1 VSASTARL
9 QAAAALQGA
18 ANEEDA
24 GNAELAFAVDLPP
37 LGCVRLTTLHTILQ
51 YDFSLLPQE
60 TAAGRPPMER
70 TPGPK
75 NWLSQPNCHR
85 SGASHDSKRHS
96 TADLP
101 MPGCSDCRDAI
112 SNAHSVRRWAV
123 FDVWPAKK
131 GAAGAALES
140 QPRLAD
146 RLSGAVP
153 AAAAAASPQLDLRNG
168 GIVRLRKDSL
178 ATALN
183 VSMRWYNSSD
193 GADGAVASGAYIFR
207 CDI

>member
-1 VSASTARL
+1 
-9 QAAAALQGA
+9 
-18 ANEEDA
+18 
-24 GNAELAFAVDLPP
+24 
-37 LGCVRLTTLHTILQ
+37 
-51 YDFSLLPQE
+51 
-60 TAAGRPPMER
+60 M
-70 TPGPK
+70 
-75 NWLSQPNCHR
+75 
-85 SGASHDSKRHS
+85 RHS

-101 MPGCSDCRDAI
+101 MPGSSHCRDAN
-112 SNAHSVRRWAV
+112 SGAHFVRRWAV
-123 FDVWPAKK
+123 FDVWPARK
-131 GAAGAALES
+131 GTAGAVLEL

-146 RLSGAVP
+146 RLSSAVP

-168 GIVRLRKDSL
+168 GIVRLRKDGL